1 MEEQYQKKTRGGSS
15 RRRKMR
21 RSRSE
26 ARAEREI
33 DEVEGAT
40 RGEEGAR
47 GRGEAG
53 VACEGAGR
61 GGMRRA

>member
-1 MEEQYQKKTRGGSS
+1 
-15 RRRKMR
+15 MR